1 MEAIRAP
8 LAVGLPDLVSV
19 TATSMLAVIWTHLR
33 GPLIE
38 AQRGEAEAVGA

>member
-1 MEAIRAP
+1 
-8 LAVGLPDLVSV
+8 
-19 TATSMLAVIWTHLR
+19 MLAVIWTHLR